1 MRLSPEEAEA
11 VVKEVEEKK
20 KRLKKAVVDHISIS
34 FQYMSKPLES
44 SRFDFQ
50 LEQKDDVKPKDQE
63 KQHPK
68 KNQYDQTSCSICL
81 NNFEEKDLLLQIRQC
96 SHAFHSQCLED

>member
-44 SRFDFQ
+44 SRFDF
-50 LEQKDDVKPKDQE
+50 
-63 KQHPK
+63 
-68 KNQYDQTSCSICL
+68 
-81 NNFEEKDLLLQIRQC
+81 
-96 SHAFHSQCLED
+96 